1 MVEVD
6 GTEILRKQRLGGRL
20 WTWPSS
26 LSIYWGIWCCCTTI
40 HRRCR
45 QRWMPRSSEM
55 KLKGSRRSSKL
66 RPAFQC
72 IKDTFALCTNGRLFI
87 SPFWRQWNFIQVPM
101 SCTESPVQCHA
112 IRCLEPVRQLD
123 RCQGASTSD
132 HKPGRRLL
140 SEKDLEIVPNL
151 VN

>member
-1 MVEVD
+1 MVLKFWENRDWEAGFGLDPVPFRFTEVF
-6 GTEILRKQRLGGRL
+6 GAAVLQSTEDAGKGGCQ
-20 WTWPSS
+20 
-26 LSIYWGIWCCCTTI
+26 G
-40 HRRCR
+40 
-45 QRWMPRSSEM
+45 QARWNWKAQEEARNWDQHFNV
-55 KLKGSRRSSKL
+55 LKTPL
-66 RPAFQC
+66 P
-72 IKDTFALCTNGRLFI
+72 FAPMEVLFI